1 MATVAAAAQSGTWHP
16 PVLLASSDPGES
28 HRLPKG
34 VAANLAKV
42 MRLVM
47 TEGTG
52 TAANVPGQD
61 VHGKT
66 GTAEF
71 GSGEDTHAW
80 FVGFRGRLAFAV
92 LAPGGGVGGQ
102 VAAPIAA
109 RFLRAL

>member
-1 MATVAAAAQSGTWHP
+1 SGIWRP
-16 PVLLASSDPGES
+16 PVLIDSGAEPNG
-28 HRLPKG
+28 RTLPNG
-34 VAANLAKV
+34 VAANLSKV
-42 MRLVM
+42 MRLVV

-52 TAANVPGQD
+52 TAANISGQD

-71 GSGEDTHAW
+71 GSGDQTHAW
-80 FVGFRGRLAFAV
+80 FVGFRGNLAFAV
-92 LAPGGGVGGQ
+92 LVPAGGVGGQ